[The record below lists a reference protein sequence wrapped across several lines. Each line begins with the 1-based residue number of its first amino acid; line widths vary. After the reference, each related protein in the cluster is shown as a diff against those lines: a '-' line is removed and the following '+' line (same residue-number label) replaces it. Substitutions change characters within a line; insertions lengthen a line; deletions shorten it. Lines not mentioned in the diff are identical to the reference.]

1 MGGVI
6 PYISLDDIVLV
17 VRRAV
22 VNYDYLVLICR
33 EILIYNGIKAVVNVF
48 LRIVSGNDDGKLHKL
63 ER

>member
-22 VNYDYLVLICR
+22 VNYDYLVLVCR
-33 EILIYNGIKAVVNVF
+33 EILIHNGIKAVVNVF
-48 LRIVSGNDDGKLHKL
+48 LRFVSGNY
-63 ER
+63 